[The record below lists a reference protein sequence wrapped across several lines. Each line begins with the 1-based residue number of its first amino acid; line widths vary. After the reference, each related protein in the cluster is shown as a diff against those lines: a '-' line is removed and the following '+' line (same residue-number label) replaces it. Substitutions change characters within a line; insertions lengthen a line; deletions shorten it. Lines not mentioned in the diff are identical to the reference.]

1 MCLWGSATQ
10 ETDLEETAYLY
21 VEVDLSAPAQVREVS
36 SRFQVRS
43 SGVRIQLIHL
53 LFGFQ

>member
-1 MCLWGSATQ
+1 MCLWRSATQ